1 MNFKIGFETN
11 LDIPTNFVDNYLSIS
26 NPTYFVIYLYTFSKV
41 YKGISSLSYADIA
54 MDIEFATENDVI
66 AAFKYYE
73 QKGALVIDDESI
85 TFIEE
90 ETFTLN
96 SAVKEIEEPISDNL
110 EVEKPPIYDMR
121 EIEMYRKID
130 EGFRNL
136 FTLAERCFGR
146 TLLQSD
152 MFIIFDIYERL
163 QLPVEV
169 IEYLLEHYTSKGIT
183 NMKYMEKIALD
194 WYDKGIKT
202 KDEAMKTVN
211 AKNEDYMRVRKA
223 LGMASKRDKTFAEEK
238 MFDKF
243 YNEYGFSLE
252 IILEGCDAAV
262 MSSKE
267 SPSYN
272 YLEGI
277 LSNWFNEGIKTLDD
291 VKKRSEQIEENRKNS
306 SKTKTTK
313 APKKNKFSNF
323 SQKGFDYDKY
333 EKLNRERLE
342 QIKKGES

>member
-1 MNFKIGFETN
+1 MNFKIDFETN
-11 LDIPTNFVDNYLSIS
+11 VDIPTNFVDNYISIS
-26 NPTYFVIYLYTFSKV
+26 NPTYFVVYLYTFKKV
-41 YKGISSLSYADIA
+41 YSGVSSMSYAEIA

-66 AAFKYYE
+66 ATFKYFE
-73 QKGALVIDDESI
+73 QKGAVVIDGDNI
-85 TFIEE
+85 TFVEEDSEEVFESVE
-90 ETFTLN
+90 ETFET
-96 SAVKEIEEPISDNL
+96 AEISKTPT
-110 EVEKPPIYDMR
+110 YDMR
-121 EIEMYRKID
+121 EIEMYRKSD

-152 MFIIFDIYERL
+152 MFIIFDIYDRL
-163 QLPVEV
+163 MLPVEV
-169 IEYLLEHYTSKGIT
+169 IEYLVEHYTSKGIT
-183 NMKYMEKIALD
+183 NMKYMEKIAMD

-202 KDEAMKTVN
+202 REEAMKTVN

-223 LGMASKRDKTFAEEK
+223 LGMSSKRDKTYAEEK
-238 MFDKF
+238 MFDKL

-277 LSNWFNEGIKTLDD
+277 LTNWYNEGIKTLDD
-291 VKKRSEQIEENRKNS
+291 VKKRSEQIEENRKNN
-306 SKTKTTK
+306 SKAKTTK

-323 SQKGFDYDKY
+323 TQKGFDYDKY

-342 QIKKGES
+342 QLKKGED